1 MDLKLELIPIPVSDI
16 DVAKGFYVEKLG
28 FNADVDVRPSD
39 GVRVVQLTPPRS
51 ACSIVLGEG
60 MPQIA
65 MPSGSLR
72 GLHLVVRDIAQARRA
87 LRSKGVDVGEI
98 DDQAQGVKYA
108 AFADPEGNTWTLQEM
123 SWRSAQW
130 D

>member
-16 DVAKGFYVEKLG
+16 EVAKGFYVEKLG